1 MKQNFLLPFLM
12 LLFIAA
18 PTAKAQEI
26 IPGTSVSAPFLKSLF
41 ENAYYSVEEVQDTYI
56 IVRDGYK
63 FYFDIDSKQRY
74 VTISN
79 VFNLDKK
86 FSKQEVYELINT
98 LSKEVALIKCYY
110 LEQTHSIA
118 FYYYYWTEGGF
129 TAKSLIS
136 AFKLYKEAVLLSVD
150 KDTKH
155 IIL

>member
-26 IPGTSVSAPFLKSLF
+26 IPGTSVSAPFLKNLF
-41 ENAYYSVEEVQDTYI
+41 ENAYYSVEDVQDTYI

-86 FSKQEVYELINT
+86 FSKQEVYDLINT

-118 FYYYYWTEGGF
+118 FYYYFWTEGGF